1 MVGAVLL
8 YVNPMSRFRRDP
20 LPVDYLPYIDA
31 FAAEH
36 NGRFPDF
43 VELCMI
49 REAIASTRLDK
60 DPEIGTFSVATHQEG
75 IT

>member
-1 MVGAVLL
+1 
-8 YVNPMSRFRRDP
+8 MSRFRRTP

-31 FAAEH
+31 FAASH

-49 REAIASTRLDK
+49 REAIASTRLDR
-60 DPEIGTFSVATHQEG
+60 DDEVGTFSLDTDQKESA
-75 IT
+75 